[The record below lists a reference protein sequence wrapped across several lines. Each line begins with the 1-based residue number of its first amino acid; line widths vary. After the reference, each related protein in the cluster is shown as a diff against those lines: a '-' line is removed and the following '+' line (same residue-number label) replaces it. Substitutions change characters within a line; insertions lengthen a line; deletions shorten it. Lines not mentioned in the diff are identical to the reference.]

1 MRPTTSIILSL
12 GDVFRTYLGRDGGW
26 DAIDRIRMAE
36 ARRIEKIMIRAPNWV
51 GDAVM
56 AASAIRYLRAVFQ
69 SARITLVCRPV
80 VAGLFESEGFVDEVF
95 VTQGR
100 SFGGLLRDGRTLR
113 RSSFDLSVLLPNSAE
128 SALLARL
135 AGARFIVGYPTD
147 WRRPLL
153 THSIPLTVE
162 FKAKHQV
169 DYYLNLVSA
178 VAQRFCG
185 EATRPARDRL
195 PRLSAS
201 NSEKD
206 RAAEL
211 LGQFDVDSESI
222 RLLIICPGATN
233 SRAKRWLPERFAGV
247 ADRFAALGFQPVIV
261 GSPGDVAVANEVAA
275 LIKTSAVMLAG
286 KTDLSTLKGVLSRA
300 AVAVSNDTGT
310 AHVAAALGIP
320 TVVVFGPT
328 EHFSTRPI
336 SELCEVVRHE
346 VACSP
351 CMLRDCPIDH
361 RCMTA
366 VTVDEVYNSAVKLM
380 GLGIT
385 TIPGNA

>member
-1 MRPTTSIILSL
+1 MS
-12 GDVFRTYLGRDGGW
+12 RDDRW
-26 DAIDRIRMAE
+26 DAIDRIRMAN
-36 ARRIEKIMIRAPNWV
+36 AGQIEKIMIRAPNWV

-56 AASAIRYLRAVFQ
+56 AAGAIRYLRRVFQ
-69 SARITLVCRPV
+69 RARITLVCRPV
-80 VAGLFESEGFVDEVF
+80 VAGLFESEDFVDEVF
-95 VTQGR
+95 VTQDR

-135 AGARFIVGYPTD
+135 AGARFVVGYPTD
-147 WRRPLL
+147 WRSPLL
-153 THSIPLTVE
+153 THSIPLAAE
-162 FKAKHQV
+162 FKSTHQV
-169 DYYLNLVSA
+169 DYYLNLVSG
-178 VAQRFCG
+178 VAHRFCG
-185 EATRPARDRL
+185 EETRPAGDRL

-211 LGQFDVDSESI
+211 LRQFDVDSESV

-233 SRAKRWLPERFAGV
+233 SRAKRWLPDRFAGV

-261 GSPGDVAVANEVAA
+261 GSSGDVEVANQVRS
-275 LIKTSAVMLAG
+275 LIKASAIMLAG
-286 KTDLSTLKGVLSRA
+286 KTNLSTLKGLLSQA

-328 EHFSTRPI
+328 EHFSTRPM
-336 SELCEVVRHE
+336 SECCEVVRHE
-346 VACSP
+346 VDCSP

-366 VTVDEVYNSAVKLM
+366 VTVDEVCRSAVKLM
-380 GLGIT
+380 GLET
-385 TIPGNA
+385 TPIPDNL